1 MSWRAFGRKI
11 WSPRRS
17 IRDERG
23 AHENCDQGARL
34 LSNSTTADS
43 ALEDIRAA
51 SRAARPRIVLAE
63 GEDPRVVEGAAK
75 AVRERLAEVVL
86 LGSSSKTGALLGEAG
101 MRDAIEIRD
110 PASSEQLDAYAQA
123 YFEMRK
129 HKGINSAAARQAV
142 AAPLGF
148 AAMSVRQGH
157 AEGTIAGA
165 VATTRDT
172 VRTAIQVIGKSPESK
187 VVSSYFLM
195 LLGEPFSRPVIFA
208 DCGLIIMPT
217 AEELAS
223 IAIASA
229 RSLTEMTGL
238 EPKVAMLSFSTMGSA
253 EHESV
258 SRVRDAVSIVRERNP
273 DLIVDGEIQFDAAVA
288 HDVAARKAPGSTLE
302 GQANVFVFPNLSAGN
317 IGYKIAQRIGGATA
331 LGPIL
336 QGLARPANDLSRGC
350 SSDDVYKM
358 IAITGAQAAAARKQ
372 DQV

>member
-1 MSWRAFGRKI
+1 MSWRASGRRI
-11 WSPRRS
+11 WSRRPS
-17 IRDERG
+17 IPDRSDTREACNRE
-23 AHENCDQGARL
+23 ALL
-34 LSNSTTADS
+34 LSGPAS
-43 ALEDIRAA
+43 AEGVLEEIRAA

-63 GEDPRVVEGAAK
+63 GEDPRIVEGAAK
-75 AVRERLAEVVL
+75 AVRERLAEVAL
-86 LGSSSKTGALLGEAG
+86 LGSPSKTRAMVGEAG
-101 MRDAIEIRD
+101 MSEAIEICD
-110 PASSEQLDAYAQA
+110 PASSEKLDDYAQA

-129 HKGINSAAARQAV
+129 HKGIDSAAARQAV
-142 AAPLGF
+142 ASPLGF

-172 VRTAIQVIGKSPESK
+172 VRTAIQVIGRSPGSK

-195 LLGEPFSRPVIFA
+195 LLGAPFWRPVVFA
-208 DCGLIIMPT
+208 DCGLIIAP
-217 AEELAS
+217 AADELAS

-229 RSLTEMTGL
+229 SSFRDMTGL

-258 SRVRDAVSIVRERNP
+258 SRVRDAVAIMRERNP
-273 DLIVDGEIQFDAAVA
+273 DLIVDGELQFDAAIA
-288 HDVAARKAPGSTLE
+288 PDVAARKAPGSALE
-302 GQANVFVFPNLSAGN
+302 GQANVFIFPNLSAGN
-317 IGYKIAQRIGGATA
+317 IGYKIAQRLGGATA

-336 QGLARPANDLSRGC
+336 QGLAHPANDLSRGC

-372 DQV
+372 D

>member
-1 MSWRAFGRKI
+1 MSNA
-11 WSPRRS
+11 
-17 IRDERG
+17 
-23 AHENCDQGARL
+23 A
-34 LSNSTTADS
+34 TADS

-63 GEDPRVVEGAAK
+63 GEDPRVVEGATK
-75 AVRERLAEVVL
+75 AVRDRLAEVVL
-86 LGSSSKTGALLGEAG
+86 LGSPSKTRALLDEAG
-101 MRDAIEIRD
+101 ARDAIEIRE
-110 PASSEQLDAYAQA
+110 PASSEQLDAYAQT

-129 HKGINSAAARQAV
+129 HKGIDRAAARQAV

-195 LLGEPFSRPVIFA
+195 LLGEPFSRPAIFA
-208 DCGLIIMPT
+208 DCGLIIMPA

-229 RSLTEMTGL
+229 RSLTEMTGI
-238 EPKVAMLSFSTMGSA
+238 EPRVAMLSFSTMGSA
-253 EHESV
+253 EHESIT
-258 SRVRDAVSIVRERNP
+258 RIRNAVSIVRERNP

-288 HDVAARKAPGSTLE
+288 PDVAARKAPGSPLE
-302 GQANVFVFPNLSAGN
+302 GQANVFVFPDLSAGN

-358 IAITGAQAAAARKQ
+358 IAITGAQAAAARRQ
-372 DQV
+372 DQA

>member
-1 MSWRAFGRKI
+1 MS
-11 WSPRRS
+11 SP
-17 IRDERG
+17 
-23 AHENCDQGARL
+23 
-34 LSNSTTADS
+34 TTSDS

-86 LGSSSKTGALLGEAG
+86 LGSLSKTGDLVGEAG
-101 MRDAIEIRD
+101 MRGAIEICD
-110 PASSEQLDAYAQA
+110 PASSEHLDNYAQT
-123 YFEMRK
+123 YFELRK
-129 HKGINSAAARQAV
+129 HKGVSSAEARDAV

-148 AAMSVRQGH
+148 AAMAVRQGH

-172 VRTAIQVIGKSPESK
+172 VRTAIQVIGKSPGDK
-187 VVSSYFLM
+187 FVSSYFLM
-195 LLGEPFSRPVIFA
+195 LLGEPFLRPVIFA
-208 DCGLIIMPT
+208 DCGLIMVPT
-217 AEELAS
+217 ADELAG

-253 EHESV
+253 KHESI
-258 SRVRDAVSIVRERNP
+258 SRIHDAVSIVRERIP
-273 DLIVDGEIQFDAAVA
+273 DLVVDGEIQFDAAIA
-288 HDVAARKAPGSTLE
+288 PDVAARKAPGSPLG

-317 IGYKIAQRIGGATA
+317 IGYKIAHRIGGATA

-350 SSDDVYKM
+350 SSDDVYEM

>member
-1 MSWRAFGRKI
+1 M
-11 WSPRRS
+11 
-17 IRDERG
+17 
-23 AHENCDQGARL
+23 
-34 LSNSTTADS
+34 SNSTTADS

-86 LGSSSKTGALLGEAG
+86 LGSSSKTGALVGEAG

-129 HKGINSAAARQAV
+129 HKGIDRAAARQAV
-142 AAPLGF
+142 AEPLGF

-195 LLGEPFSRPVIFA
+195 LLGEPFSRPAIFA

-229 RSLTEMTGL
+229 RSLTEMTGI
-238 EPKVAMLSFSTMGSA
+238 EPKVAMLSFSTSGSA
-253 EHESV
+253 EHESIT
-258 SRVRDAVSIVRERNP
+258 RIRNAVSIVRERNP

-288 HDVAARKAPGSTLE
+288 PDVAARKAPGSPLE

-317 IGYKIAQRIGGATA
+317 IGYKIAQRVGGATA

-372 DQV
+372 DQA